1 MRKYVLFL
9 LLLFCVGY
17 GCQRPKVRIDQTES
31 IPIDA
36 SLDSIQ
42 DTAYLAFL
50 APHMAMLDELGH
62 SVIAYANQPLTF
74 SEPEGTMLN
83 WAADALLAQARK
95 YYPGRVDVAVVN
107 KGGLR
112 TEWQAGD
119 ISVRNVY
126 ELMPF
131 NNELVVLTLQG
142 QYLLELCQ
150 VFVEDNGQGIAN
162 MTVIGEDNQLAEAL
176 VGGQPVDP
184 EAFYTVATSNYL
196 AGGTD
201 HMTPLTHSIET
212 WPSGKFIRDLYIDEA
227 KQQQTLTPSLD
238 HRFIINNQ

>member
-1 MRKYVLFL
+1 MRKSVLFL
-9 LLLFCVGY
+9 LFLFCVGY
-17 GCQRPKVRIDQTES
+17 GCQRPQARVDQTES

-42 DTAYLAFL
+42 DTAYLTFL

-62 SVIAYANQPLTF
+62 MVIAYTNQPLTF

-83 WAADALLAQARK
+83 WASDALLAQARK
-95 YYPGRVDVAVVN
+95 CYPGRVDIAVVN

-119 ISVRNVY
+119 ITVRNVY

-176 VGGQPVDP
+176 VGGQPIDP

-238 HRFIINNQ
+238 HRFIINNH